1 MMITASA
8 DTYTETVMGS
18 FTRIVLNVRKKPI
31 STIALQLL
39 GDTNLQ
45 NSYVWELDLMDDTD
59 CFPFIVRF
67 HSDDWVLSGS
77 IHVGSIVYFR
87 EIQYI
92 QCQLHHQPVQI
103 RFIPRLLVIDESS
116 SLLIKR
122 MFVATVS
129 SSANKPARTH
139 SPRTLST
146 TSSHVLSPSTV

>member
-1 MMITASA
+1 MMTTASA

-129 SSANKPARTH
+129 SSANNPARTH

>member
-1 MMITASA
+1 MMTTASA
-8 DTYTETVMGS
+8 DTCTETVMGS

-77 IHVGSIVYFR
+77 IHVGSIGVF
-87 EIQYI
+87 
-92 QCQLHHQPVQI
+92 
-103 RFIPRLLVIDESS
+103 PRNPIYSMPTPSS
-116 SLLIKR
+116 TCSNP
-122 MFVATVS
+122 F
-129 SSANKPARTH
+129 H
-139 SPRTLST
+139 S
-146 TSSHVLSPSTV
+146 

>member
-1 MMITASA
+1 MMTTPSA
-8 DTYTETVMGS
+8 DACAETIMGS

-67 HSDDWVLSGS
+67 HSDDWVLSGN

-122 MFVATVS
+122 TFTDTVS
-129 SSANKPARTH
+129 SSANKPSRAH
-139 SPRTLST
+139 SPCALST
-146 TSSHVLSPSTV
+146 TSSHVLSSSTV

>member
-1 MMITASA
+1 MMTTASA
-8 DTYTETVMGS
+8 DTCTETVMGS

>member
-1 MMITASA
+1 MMTTASA

-67 HSDDWVLSGS
+67 HSDD
-77 IHVGSIVYFR
+77 
-87 EIQYI
+87 
-92 QCQLHHQPVQI
+92 
-103 RFIPRLLVIDESS
+103 
-116 SLLIKR
+116 
-122 MFVATVS
+122 
-129 SSANKPARTH
+129 
-139 SPRTLST
+139 
-146 TSSHVLSPSTV
+146 

>member
-1 MMITASA
+1 MMTTASA
-8 DTYTETVMGS
+8 DTCTETVMGS

-45 NSYVWELDLMDDTD
+45 NSYVWELDLMDTD